1 ARASTSPA
9 GLGIWNSGSSWRSVF
24 REDSWDATGART
36 FLSAATLNESRAFK
50 GSDPVEDSRVAAD
63 KNVRAPLWF
72 RLRRPGN
79 TAPYLIENCCWRP
92 VAHCARRI
100 LCVSLLVI
108 MYR

>member
-1 ARASTSPA
+1 
-9 GLGIWNSGSSWRSVF
+9 V

-50 GSDPVEDSRVAAD
+50 GPDPVEDSRVAAD

-108 MYR
+108 MYRDKRVVVVMPAYNAARTLRKTH